1 MIFQRVRCDQ
11 DQVRRAR
18 GGSDFC
24 NVTSTEICSSW
35 QQERGLKGSIKVRE
49 RGAPMEDTV
58 GHFPASDQ
66 VTTET
71 TETTGQYQLR
81 PSCAGGSAG
90 QHAAGQDAWCWALAG
105 SLTDH
110 ILATSPAACHCP
122 PIVTLMIIRK
132 RHLQVTPA

>member
-1 MIFQRVRCDQ
+1 
-11 DQVRRAR
+11 
-18 GGSDFC
+18 
-24 NVTSTEICSSW
+24 
-35 QQERGLKGSIKVRE
+35 
-49 RGAPMEDTV
+49 MEDTV

-90 QHAAGQDAWCWALAG
+90 QHAAGQDAWCWALAR

-110 ILATSPAACHCP
+110 ILATSPAACYQFSNCDIDVHIP
-122 PIVTLMIIRK
+122 QRRYLQAQIVTLMGSLAIKDKNSTQGTETMFKPDVHRC
-132 RHLQVTPA
+132 QN

>member
-1 MIFQRVRCDQ
+1 
-11 DQVRRAR
+11 
-18 GGSDFC
+18 
-24 NVTSTEICSSW
+24 
-35 QQERGLKGSIKVRE
+35 
-49 RGAPMEDTV
+49 MEDTV

-90 QHAAGQDAWCWALAG
+90 QHAAGQDAWCWALAR

-122 PIVTLMIIRK
+122 PIATLMYTLFGEGTFK
-132 RHLQVTPA
+132 SLQLKL